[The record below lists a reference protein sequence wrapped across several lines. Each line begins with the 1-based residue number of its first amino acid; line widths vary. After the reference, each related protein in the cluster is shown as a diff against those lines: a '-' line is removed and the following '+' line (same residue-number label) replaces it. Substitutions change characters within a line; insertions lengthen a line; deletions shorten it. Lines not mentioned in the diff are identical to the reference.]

1 MFHTRTCVFQT
12 RKLFT
17 LAGVQLAG
25 AVRVPANRET
35 ALPNRSNLLPLHS
48 PKVFNL
54 LGEFEFLPNR
64 EAVSFLFGQI
74 CRTTPL
80 ACASIITAVAGLNTG
95 GREVAG
101 WLA

>member
-1 MFHTRTCVFQT
+1 MLHTQ
-12 RKLFT
+12 
-17 LAGVQLAG
+17 Q
-25 AVRVPANRET
+25 
-35 ALPNRSNLLPLHS
+35 
-48 PKVFNL
+48 VFNL
-54 LGEFEFLPNR
+54 LGEYEFLPNR

-101 WLA
+101 RLGLGWRAAWGRGKAGWHAVEAHEAALHHPPLQTT